1 MDHNEKQL
9 SVNPGTS
16 VTNFN
21 PVDYMDSDEE
31 IVDYL
36 VDSYFD
42 DPAGNVYARA
52 CQFVTEA
59 KGIVAASRLFCL
71 AIKKINRHE
80 NPPSAEIK
88 HAIA

>member
-1 MDHNEKQL
+1 MTNQL
-9 SVNPGTS
+9 NISR
-16 VTNFN
+16 FN
-21 PVDYMDSDEE
+21 PLDYMDSDDE

-42 DPAGNVYARA
+42 DPDGNVYARA

-59 KGIVAASRLFCL
+59 KGIVAASRLFFL

-80 NPPSAEIK
+80 NPPATEIK
-88 HAIA
+88 HAVA

>member
-1 MDHNEKQL
+1 MA
-9 SVNPGTS
+9 GTS
-16 VTNFN
+16 RFN

-42 DPAGNVYARA
+42 DPDGNVYARA

-59 KGIVAASRLFCL
+59 KGIVAASRLFFQ
-71 AIKKINRHE
+71 AIKKINRNE
-80 NPPSAEIK
+80 NTPSTETK
-88 HAIA
+88 QSRV